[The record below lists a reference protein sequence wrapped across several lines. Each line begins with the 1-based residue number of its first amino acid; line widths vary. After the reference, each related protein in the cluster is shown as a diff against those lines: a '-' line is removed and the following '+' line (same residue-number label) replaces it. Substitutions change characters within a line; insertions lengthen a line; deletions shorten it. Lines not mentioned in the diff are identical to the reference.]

1 MLGRSLL
8 ILVGDILIGLSFLIL
23 AMLIASFAV
32 SVVSDIAG
40 TPETMEFAFAGVLF
54 IEGLALQLKALKWER
69 PLAGLLVSLMSLAT
83 AIAGMV
89 IGFILVARSGIDW
102 WLAFLNELIDV
113 SRLTFLAGLFLVIV
127 LILVVAIAV
136 ASFEVPAVVEEK
148 RSPESRPSDRRRR
161 TAGTLRRR

>member
-23 AMLIASFAV
+23 AMLVASFAV
-32 SVVSDIAG
+32 SVVSDIAS
-40 TPETMEFAFAGVLF
+40 TPETIEFAFAGLLF

-69 PLAGLLVSLMSLAT
+69 PLAGLVVSLINLAT
-83 AIAGMV
+83 ALLGMIV
-89 IGFILVARSGIDW
+89 GFILVARLGIDW

-113 SRLTFLAGLFLVIV
+113 SRITLLAGLFLVLV

-136 ASFEVPAVVEEK
+136 ASFEVPEASEEK
-148 RSPESRPSDRRRR
+148 RLPESRPSGRRRK